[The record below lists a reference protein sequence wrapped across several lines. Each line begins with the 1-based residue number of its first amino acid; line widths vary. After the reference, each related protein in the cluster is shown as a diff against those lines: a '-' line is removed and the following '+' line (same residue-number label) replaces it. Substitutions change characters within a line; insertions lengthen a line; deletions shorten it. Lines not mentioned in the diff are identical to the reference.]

1 MYEKVIEVDIWSTY
15 GCFNKSFS
23 NKGGLLTYP
32 IPPKTEIIGMI
43 GSVLGIDFDDYEEI
57 GDKRIYSIEKFY
69 DIQISVQALFDLKTA
84 RLVYNNC
91 DKTIANIYQDILV
104 NPKYKVFISFPIK
117 LKEYESEFIEKIKN
131 HSTIYNLYMGRN
143 EFPLNYE
150 YLRSFDRID
159 KSFTDEDDIEDFKVI
174 GFIKRSK
181 FEEISIHKIDKF
193 SSNVIGS
200 KPFFEYLINDYPI
213 KRYNFTN
220 FKYEFISFYPELN
233 NEINSYFYKLEL
245 KDDSE
250 IILTD
255 IGDDKWIYLI

>member
-1 MYEKVIEVDIWSTY
+1 MSKKEETIVENSAKGTTVTKNTENGYKIKKFDTKGKV
-15 GCFNKSFS
+15 
-23 NKGGLLTYP
+23 L
-32 IPPKTEIIGMI
+32 
-43 GSVLGIDFDDYEEI
+43 YEEI